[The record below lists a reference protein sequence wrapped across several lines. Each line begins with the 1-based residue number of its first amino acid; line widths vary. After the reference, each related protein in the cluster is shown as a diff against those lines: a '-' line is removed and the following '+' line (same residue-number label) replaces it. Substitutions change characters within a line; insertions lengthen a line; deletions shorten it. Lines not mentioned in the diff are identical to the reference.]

1 MHIALFAAGLGLLT
15 LSCDFALTI
24 NEILKWLSL
33 LPIWNSECIN
43 HSGGDTVALGCC
55 PPLLHQCTKSILI
68 CFLFGQTHFEVVSN
82 FIYIYTVVTA
92 KAVHW
97 ELRKVIVMITPIWL
111 NKNKVCHLVLQNTP
125 PVECLDTVSHCYC
138 LHTLSYHFVCTRCGY

>member
-82 FIYIYTVVTA
+82 FIYIYIYCCYSQSSALGAQKSDCYDHPNMTKQKQGLSPCTA
-92 KAVHW
+92 KHPTCWVPRYCKS
-97 ELRKVIVMITPIWL
+97 LL
-111 NKNKVCHLVLQNTP
+111 LSSYFVLS
-125 PVECLDTVSHCYC
+125 LC
-138 LHTLSYHFVCTRCGY
+138 LH